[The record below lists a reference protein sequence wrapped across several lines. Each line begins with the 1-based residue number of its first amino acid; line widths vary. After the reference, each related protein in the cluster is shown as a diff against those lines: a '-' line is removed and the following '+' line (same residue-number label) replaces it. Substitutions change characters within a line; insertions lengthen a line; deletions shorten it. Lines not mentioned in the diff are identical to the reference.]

1 MALDITKASEPPLI
15 HAGLPAELSA
25 TTVPPSDIPI
35 ALLDL
40 EESPKLRTKLRLYII
55 LTALYVA

>member
-1 MALDITKASEPPLI
+1 MTLDIAKASEPPLVLPV
-15 HAGLPAELSA
+15 LPAELPA
-25 TTVPPSDIPI
+25 TTVPPSNIPI
-35 ALLDL
+35 TPLNL